1 MPFSQLP
8 PLLAAALT
16 ERGYETPTAV
26 QSAVLEPDAVGRDL
40 LVSAQTGSGKT
51 IAFGLAFAAELLQG
65 AERFSY
71 AEKPLA
77 LIVAPT
83 RELALQVERELK
95 WLYLQTGARVASC
108 VCGMNVRQEQRNL
121 AQGAHIVVGTPGRL
135 RDHLERGSLVLDGL
149 RAVVLDEADEM
160 LDLGFRDDIEQILDT
175 TPDSRRTLLFSATL
189 PRPIVDLARRYQKNG
204 HRIETMAR
212 GEQHADIDYIA
223 MTVAPADIEHAV
235 VNVLRYQ
242 EAQGAMV
249 FCATR
254 DNVRRMHASLVERGF
269 AAVALSG
276 ELSQSERSHALQA
289 LRDGRARV
297 CVATDVAARGID
309 LPGLELVVH
318 AELPVGADT
327 LQHRSGRTGRA
338 GRKGVCVLIVPF
350 PRKRRAEGMMR
361 TANIRPRWEKAP
373 TADMIRE
380 KDHERLVETIQ
391 PGTAAEDDLAVA
403 RALLEKHPAE
413 DIAAALVR
421 SYRARLPEPEDMFAD
436 SDQQVA
442 QRMEG
447 PRQGFEDTV
456 WFRMD
461 VGRRGNADARWLLPL
476 LCRRGHITKTE
487 IGAIRIGDQET
498 VFEVRREVAE
508 RFAEAIRRTAGGED
522 DVAIEPLGD
531 RPPPQQV
538 RVRRG
543 PPPRANNGAQ
553 KYQPKPYRGR
563 N

>member
-65 AERFSY
+65 QDRFGY

-108 VCGMNVRQEQRNL
+108 VGGMNVRQEQRNL

-212 GEQHADIDYIA
+212 GESHADIDYIA

-242 EAQGAMV
+242 EAPGALV

-309 LPGLELVVH
+309 LPGLELVIH

-338 GRKGVCVLIVPF
+338 GNKGVCVLIVPF
-350 PRKRRAEGMMR
+350 PRRRRAEGMMR

-436 SDQQVA
+436 SDSQVA

-447 PRQGFEDTV
+447 PRQGFEDTI

-508 RFAEAIRRTAGGED
+508 RFAEALRRTAGGED

-531 RPPPQQV
+531 RPPPQQT

-543 PPPRANNGAQ
+543 PPPARGGAQ